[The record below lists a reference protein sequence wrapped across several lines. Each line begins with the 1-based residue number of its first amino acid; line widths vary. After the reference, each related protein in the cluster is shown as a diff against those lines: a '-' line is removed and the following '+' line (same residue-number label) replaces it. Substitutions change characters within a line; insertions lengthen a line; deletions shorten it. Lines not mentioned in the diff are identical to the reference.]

1 VNGGPDS
8 RLAAALGT
16 DAKGWVSIL
25 LYLLGIVMAFIQPW
39 VSIALYIAVALMW
52 LVPDRRIEQLLKR

>member
-1 VNGGPDS
+1 
-8 RLAAALGT
+8 
-16 DAKGWVSIL
+16 
-25 LYLLGIVMAFIQPW
+25 MAFIQPW